1 MTFYLAWFSF
11 AVLLHRVL
19 RMWHPDPWHN
29 RINMILIPTSC
40 NFFSGSWSPKNSEV
54 KRACSE
60 KFGDGWPTGKL
71 FPGAHEWGQSV
82 QKKYVLVCED
92 SLCPKK
98 LLNVSGPDLGEAGRY
113 SAPLNACLIKD
124 LWFFPS
130 SLSYLVSLP
139 PHAVSNS
146 RSSCST
152 CYFAQ
157 SPVSQLH
164 VITVFKPDNNTIY
177 YSSGPTQPSWTTA
190 PASCDSGVPYP
201 AKL

>member
-60 KFGDGWPTGKL
+60 KFGDGWPTGKF

-82 QKKYVLVCED
+82 QKRHVLICEG
-92 SLCPKK
+92 SLCPRK
-98 LLNVSGPDLGEAGRY
+98 LSDVSGPDLGEAGRY
-113 SAPLNACLIKD
+113 SGHGYSNRFLTLTVESVSTRKYRCTT
-124 LWFFPS
+124 S
-130 SLSYLVSLP
+130 SGSIQVI
-139 PHAVSNS
+139 VF
-146 RSSCST
+146 ST
-152 CYFAQ
+152 RNGC
-157 SPVSQLH
+157 V
-164 VITVFKPDNNTIY
+164 TVF
-177 YSSGPTQPSWTTA
+177 
-190 PASCDSGVPYP
+190 
-201 AKL
+201 